1 VYSLFFVVQKYPDF
15 EKCSGTFFRMSSP
28 LCNENSHPFGNII
41 YFLGRGLDGEREG
54 FRRRKGGFR
63 RRNVLGYEEER
74 GVRFLRTKVL
84 LEVLRDALGK
94 GGAYIVPIV
103 W

>member
-1 VYSLFFVVQKYPDF
+1 
-15 EKCSGTFFRMSSP
+15 M
-28 LCNENSHPFGNII
+28 CNENKFASIRKYNI

>member
-1 VYSLFFVVQKYPDF
+1 MDALLFLFFVVQKYPDF

-28 LCNENSHPFGNII
+28 LCNENSYPFGNIL
-41 YFLGRGLDGEREG
+41 YFLGRGLDGERE
-54 FRRRKGGFR
+54 GFR